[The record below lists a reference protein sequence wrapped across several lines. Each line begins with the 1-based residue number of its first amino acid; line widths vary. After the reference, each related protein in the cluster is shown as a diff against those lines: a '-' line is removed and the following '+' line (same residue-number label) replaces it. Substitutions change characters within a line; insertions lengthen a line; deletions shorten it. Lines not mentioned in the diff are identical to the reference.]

1 MATLPTQIRIDEEVK
16 KQATELF
23 SKLGLDISSAVNI
36 FLRQSILHGGL
47 PFEVK
52 VPQYRPEVIE
62 AMKEAKNISKDTTVK
77 GYTDLEEMF
86 KELDN

>member
-23 SKLGLDISSAVNI
+23 GKLGLDISSAVNI

-77 GYTDLEEMF
+77 GYTDLEEIF